1 MINETVFW
9 KNILLLGIGTFG
21 IRSFF
26 VFFSHRIT
34 ISARQ
39 KEILSFIPAAVLPAL
54 MTPMVFYHQGE
65 VSWLV
70 DKERLVIFFFALFIA
85 YKFKNMLVTIA
96 FGLTLLFLLKN
107 FL

>member
-9 KNILLLGIGTFG
+9 NNILLLGIGTFG

-26 VFFSHRIT
+26 IFFSHRIK

-54 MTPMVFYHQGE
+54 MTPMVFYHQGD
-65 VSWLV
+65 VSWLA
-70 DKERLVIFFFALFIA
+70 DKERLVIFLLALVVA

-96 FGLTLLFLLKN
+96 FGLTLLFLLTN
-107 FL
+107 FF